1 MSHYIKGFTETVAQL
16 AHRQDRLEEA
26 IKRMRDHRKALVNT
40 NNDTEWNLSVSSNYG
55 ANMGI
60 GENMLGVKAAVAI
73 HDFTVSQLQKELD
86 EVCKKLTLLA
96 TACDGVLKQ

>member
-1 MSHYIKGFTETVAQL
+1 MSQYIKGFTETVAQL

-40 NNDTEWNLSVSSNYG
+40 DSDTEWNLSVSSNYG
-55 ANMGI
+55 ANMHI
-60 GENMLGVKAAVAI
+60 GENIVGIKSAVAI
-73 HDFTVSQLQKELD
+73 HDFTVNQLQKELD

-96 TACDGVLKQ
+96 TACDGVLKL